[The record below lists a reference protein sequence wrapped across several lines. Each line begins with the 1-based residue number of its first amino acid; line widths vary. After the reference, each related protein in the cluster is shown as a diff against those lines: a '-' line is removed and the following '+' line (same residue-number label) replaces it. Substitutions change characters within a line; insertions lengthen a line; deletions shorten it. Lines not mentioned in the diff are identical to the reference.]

1 MKIPLLRGRE
11 FSRRDDARSAPVV
24 IVNEKLARSE
34 WPAGDAVGQTL
45 AIPGLPSNPDRPGA
59 AAPLFTIVGV
69 VSNARQSDWTSAPAP
84 EFYVPYLQHADARDE
99 SHEAFVIRTRVSPP
113 TIRDEAERRVQAVNA
128 GIAVSDVAAMDQV
141 IGDKLWRSRLSALL
155 LAIFA
160 AISLI
165 LAAVGIYGVISYSV
179 RQRRREI
186 GIRLALGAP
195 ALHIVGIALRETMPA
210 VAIGMAV
217 GIAASASA
225 TRLFSSL
232 LYNVK
237 PTDPLTISLVVFVLA
252 AASLLAGV
260 VPAWKALRLNRV
272 STLRHE

>member
-1 MKIPLLRGRE
+1 M
-11 FSRRDDARSAPVV
+11 
-24 IVNEKLARSE
+24 
-34 WPAGDAVGQTL
+34 
-45 AIPGLPSNPDRPGA
+45 
-59 AAPLFTIVGV
+59 
-69 VSNARQSDWTSAPAP
+69 
-84 EFYVPYLQHADARDE
+84 
-99 SHEAFVIRTRVSPP
+99 
-113 TIRDEAERRVQAVNA
+113 
-128 GIAVSDVAAMDQV
+128 
-141 IGDKLWRSRLSALL
+141 
-155 LAIFA
+155 FA

-195 ALHIVGIALRETMPA
+195 ALHIVRIALRETMPA

-217 GIAASASA
+217 GIAASAAA

-237 PTDPLTISLVVFVLA
+237 PTDPLTISVVVCVLA
-252 AASLLAGV
+252 GASLLAGV

-272 STLRHE
+272 SALRHE